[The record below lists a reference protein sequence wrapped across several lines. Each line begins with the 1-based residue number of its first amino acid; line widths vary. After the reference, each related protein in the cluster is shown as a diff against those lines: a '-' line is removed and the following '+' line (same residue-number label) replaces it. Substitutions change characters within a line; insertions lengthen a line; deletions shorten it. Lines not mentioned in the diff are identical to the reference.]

1 MPKSLLPK
9 LRRRRK
15 RSDSA
20 VPLKRHWLRV
30 DPARLLLTVGTT
42 ALLSILMSIHFLPD
56 RVSLNVGDRSPIEVK
71 AARSVSYV
79 NTDATIRRQEDA
91 ARSVPNSYDPDRTAL
106 AQASRYVADVF
117 DTVRRVRT
125 APPPAKS
132 GQKLQMLTAELG
144 SVFTQEQLKNL
155 LSLPVG
161 ALDRLEQTSSRL
173 VEATMAQPLRSDTG
187 DLPTARRSF
196 DADVRREIGAASE
209 AEIARALG
217 AKALRAN
224 QFVNVRRTRALRDAR
239 IREVKPV
246 TGDIRAGEVI
256 LRQGEVFTQ
265 LHQDKATALG
275 LISPSLDLVT
285 AASIAG
291 LSIGMVLIVAL
302 FVRRTRPEIYADTRR
317 LALLAT
323 IVLFSVL
330 GLKLFGQV
338 LGIPL
343 SLLQFGYLGMMMVV
357 AAGMMISVMLSTSTA
372 ILVTALLSVL
382 TGLIMNHELR
392 FTVMTLISGFVGIYS
407 VTDIRHRN
415 DLLKATAMVAAANL
429 ILVWVLG
436 GLVGDSLSEVMSG
449 SAWAMVAAAI
459 GVGAFWFGVTI
470 LEKPFGV
477 LTHAWLLE
485 LSASEHPLLRELCM
499 TAPGTYAHS
508 VMVGNLAEAGAEAIG
523 ANGFF
528 CRVASYYHDIGKMRR
543 PDFFVENQHAEN
555 VHNRLNPSLSALIIA
570 SHVRDGI
577 DLADQHRLPP
587 QFKAIIAEHHGTSLI
602 QYFYNQ
608 AVAGSGHPERHDPV
622 LEQHFRY
629 EGPKPQTPE
638 SGIIMLADTVE
649 AAVRCLERPTAQR
662 IQNRIDELIQ
672 LKLADGQ
679 LDECDLTF
687 KDIKKIQAAF
697 GRIMTGMLHG
707 RIEYKVPKTTPGLA
721 AQGLSIALPEPL
733 ASELVSEEAPCAAVH
748 ANHYPQLPND
758 PAKHKSS
765 TGRGRTGAPH

>member
-1 MPKSLLPK
+1 M
-9 LRRRRK
+9 
-15 RSDSA
+15 
-20 VPLKRHWLRV
+20 RV
-30 DPARLLLTVGTT
+30 DPARLLLGAGSV

-71 AARSVSYV
+71 AARSVTYV
-79 NTDATIRRQEDA
+79 DTDATIRRQEDA

-106 AQASRYVADVF
+106 AQASHYVADVF
-117 DTVRRVRT
+117 DTVRRVHA

-132 GQKLQMLTAELG
+132 AQKLQLLTTELG
-144 SVFTQEQLKNL
+144 AVFTQDQLKTLLNL
-155 LSLPVG
+155 PAPTLL
-161 ALDRLEQTSSRL
+161 RLQQTASRL
-173 VEATMAQPLRSDTG
+173 VETAMSDPIRASTG
-187 DLPTARRSF
+187 DLASARLAY
-196 DADVRREIGAASE
+196 DEAVKREIGAASE

-217 AKALRAN
+217 AKALRPN
-224 QFVNVRRTRALRDAR
+224 ETVNVRRTRALRDAR

-246 TGDIRAGEVI
+246 TGDIRAGEII
-256 LRQGEVFTQ
+256 LRQGEFFTQ

-285 AASIAG
+285 AASIAD
-291 LSIGMVLIVAL
+291 LSVGMVLIVAL
-302 FVRRTRPEIYADTRR
+302 FVRRTRPEVYADTKR

-323 IVLFSVL
+323 IVLLSVL

-343 SLLQFGYLGMMMVV
+343 SLVQFGYLGMMMVV
-357 AAGMMISVMLSTSTA
+357 AAGMMISVMLSTTIA
-372 ILVTALLSVL
+372 ILITALLSVL

-392 FTVMTLISGFVGIYS
+392 FAVMTLISGLVGIYS
-407 VTDIRHRN
+407 VTDIRHRR
-415 DLLKATAMVAAANL
+415 DLLKATAMVATANL

-436 GLVGDSLSEVMSG
+436 GLVGDTLPEVMSG
-449 SAWAMVAAAI
+449 SAWAVLAAAI
-459 GVGAFWFGVTI
+459 GVGAFWFGVTVF
-470 LEKPFGV
+470 EKPFGV

-523 ANGFF
+523 ANSFF

-570 SHVRDGI
+570 SHVRDG
-577 DLADQHRLPP
+577 LEMADQHKLPP
-587 QFKAIIAEHHGTSLI
+587 QFKAVIAEHHGTSLI

-608 AVAGSGHPERHDPV
+608 AVAGSEHAGRHDPV

-662 IQNRIDELIQ
+662 IQTRIDELVH

-679 LDECDLTF
+679 LDECDLTL
-687 KDIKKIQAAF
+687 KDIRKIQAAF

-707 RIEYKVPKTTPGLA
+707 RIEYKVPKPSPGLA
-721 AQGLSIALPEPL
+721 AQGLNVALTDALPE
-733 ASELVSEEAPCAAVH
+733 ELHSEEARHAAVH
-748 ANHYPQLPND
+748 ADHYPQLPAD
-758 PAKHKSS
+758 SAPREAAP
-765 TGRGRTGAPH
+765 GRGRTGAPR